1 MSKLVV
7 SYYRVPSEEE
17 RRAALQKIALVR
29 QMLQRC
35 LALREALER
44 FEAVEGEDLAQTL
57 ARYDEAVAAQRW
69 DDFVD
74 DYNRL
79 YDSLPKLEER
89 LEQQLAAAKS
99 RRLRLEL
106 TALTLAGN
114 ASGDDKAMLET
125 IAREAKTMRGDGL
138 DAAGAKIETVLARRL
153 NAVSG
158 AAANAVTAA
167 QSELARTL
175 MHPDAPPPERISGQG
190 RQAPDAADITGDDRD
205 RIGRL
210 IAKLSALDE
219 DVGAYIDRVRCI
231 ALEKDAA
238 TRAMQ
243 LDSLM
248 IEVSEREA
256 GRRAARVLSRL
267 TGDAHAELTPFDG
280 PAVDVLR
287 ERLRSAADVSKAKAL
302 FDEARALAAAEAK
315 RRDGALARAALLK
328 GLSELGY
335 ELRLQGSHGTR
346 ARSSKSSGL
355 ASRIMMCSYQHLR
368 TAVSSRKCAPMPM
381 PAVARGSTAATSRLS
396 KVGAMICGP

>member
-1 MSKLVV
+1 
-7 SYYRVPSEEE
+7 
-17 RRAALQKIALVR
+17 
-29 QMLQRC
+29 
-35 LALREALER
+35 
-44 FEAVEGEDLAQTL
+44 
-57 ARYDEAVAAQRW
+57 
-69 DDFVD
+69 
-74 DYNRL
+74 
-79 YDSLPKLEER
+79 
-89 LEQQLAAAKS
+89 
-99 RRLRLEL
+99 
-106 TALTLAGN
+106 
-114 ASGDDKAMLET
+114 MLET
-125 IAREAKTMRGDGL
+125 IAREAKTMRGDAL
-138 DAAGAKIETVLARRL
+138 DAAGAKIEAVLARQL

-267 TGDAHAELTPFDG
+267 TGDACRTDP
-280 PAVDVLR
+280 LR
-287 ERLRSAADVSKAKAL
+287 RPGCQRP
-302 FDEARALAAAEAK
+302 ARALAE
-315 RRDGALARAALLK
+315 RGGCEQGEGALR
-328 GLSELGY
+328 
-335 ELRLQGSHGTR
+335 
-346 ARSSKSSGL
+346 
-355 ASRIMMCSYQHLR
+355 
-368 TAVSSRKCAPMPM
+368 
-381 PAVARGSTAATSRLS
+381 
-396 KVGAMICGP
+396 